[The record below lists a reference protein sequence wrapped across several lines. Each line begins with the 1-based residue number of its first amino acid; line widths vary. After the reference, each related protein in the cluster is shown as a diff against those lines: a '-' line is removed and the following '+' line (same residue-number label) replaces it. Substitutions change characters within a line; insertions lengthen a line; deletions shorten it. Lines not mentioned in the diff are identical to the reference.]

1 MNQRSLTKNEE
12 RVLYGLVKHPY
23 LSESELSS
31 LINVKLSTLTSIKR
45 RLQHHGIFHTTIVPM
60 VNRLGCEL
68 MVATHTNFNPV
79 IPLEERVKTTKKTI
93 EIFDEIFFSV
103 GEQEKGFSL
112 SVAKRYTDIGR
123 IDEIRT
129 ETFGGVGLLEKEYPH
144 EAIFPF
150 EISKIQRFFDFSR
163 LLKHTFSLNNIEE
176 DETKEQWFTNN
187 QGYELNEKEKRVLI
201 ALVENPEATTQKNN
215 VGENSKQILGNL
227 VGCSRHTVARIKNRL
242 FEEKVLKRII
252 IPDIEK
258 LGFEILAF
266 HHLNFNPYRPPNEA
280 EKKHLDTPSTIFFA
294 HRRFEAVLISAYR
307 TYQEYKEDKT
317 KKISYLK
324 EKDIITYTPII
335 RKYVFGRMVVIK
347 DFDFAPI
354 TKKMLL
360 QQYI

>member
-1 MNQRSLTKNEE
+1 MNQRNLTKNEKK
-12 RVLYGLVKHPY
+12 VLYGLVKHPD

-45 RLQHHGIFHTTIVPM
+45 RLQQQNLFHATIVPM

-68 MVATHTNFNPV
+68 MVATHTSFNPV
-79 IPLEERVKTTKKTI
+79 IPLQERVKTTKKTI

-112 SVAKRYTDIGR
+112 SVAKRYTDIGK

-129 ETFGGVGLLEKEYPH
+129 ETFGKVGLLEKEYPQ

-150 EISKIQRFFDFSR
+150 EISNIQRFFDYSR
-163 LLKHTFSLNNIEE
+163 ILKHTLSPDNTEE
-176 DETKEQWFTNN
+176 KETKEQWFTNN
-187 QGYELNEKEKRVLI
+187 QGYELNEKEKKVLI
-201 ALVENPEATTQKNN
+201 ALVENPEATTQ
-215 VGENSKQILGNL
+215 QIGNL
-227 VGCSRHTVARIKNRL
+227 VGCSRHTAARIKNRL
-242 FEEKVLKRII
+242 FEEKILKKII
-252 IPDIEK
+252 IPNIEK
-258 LGFEILAF
+258 LGFEILTF

-317 KKISYLK
+317 KKMSYLK
-324 EKDIITYTPII
+324 EKDLITYTPVI